1 MATFI
6 TVPTDLVAQIST
18 NSGAIFTDMI
28 PVAVVVVGVSLGL
41 VLLNW
46 AVSAFKSRSRKS
58 Y

>member
-1 MATFI
+1 MFTFI

-18 NSGAIFTDMI
+18 NSGAIFTDMV

-41 VLLNW
+41 LLLNW
-46 AVSAFKSRSRKS
+46 AVSQFRGRTRKG